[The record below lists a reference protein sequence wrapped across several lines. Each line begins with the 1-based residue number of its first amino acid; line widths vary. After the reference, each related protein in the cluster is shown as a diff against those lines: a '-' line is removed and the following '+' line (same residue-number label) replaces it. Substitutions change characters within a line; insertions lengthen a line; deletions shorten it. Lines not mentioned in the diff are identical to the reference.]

1 MAKLIQDTALIV
13 WDECTMVHKKAFES
27 VDRMLR
33 DIRGVDKIMG
43 GVLVLLT
50 GDFRQ
55 TLPVVPGGTRADEIN
70 SI

>member
-1 MAKLIQDTALIV
+1 
-13 WDECTMVHKKAFES
+13 MVHKKAFES